1 MSDMAVISIVM
12 GGFGVLTWLLGLSYF
27 LGRNTAKLDGL
38 AEAFG
43 EMKDTIAQIFEKLD
57 ALTTSLPHRC
67 RQIQAI
73 SEIQAQIK
81 INTKR
86 IDELELWR
94 HSFER
99 TTVRER
105 QED

>member
-1 MSDMAVISIVM
+1 MSDTAIISLVL
-12 GGFGVLTWLLGLSYF
+12 GTLSGLTWLLGLSYF

-57 ALTTSLPHRC
+57 VLATSLPHRC
-67 RQIQAI
+67 RQIQTI
-73 SEIQAQIK
+73 SEVQAQIK

-86 IDELELWR
+86 IDELEVWR
-94 HSFER
+94 HSFENR
-99 TTVRER
+99 G
-105 QED
+105 Q